1 MIYREKQV
9 SEPKKYAQSVFV
21 DLPILLSG
29 KEKLYYNRNFGYV
42 ITEQVY
48 TEFSQLL
55 KPSPGGIL
63 ADEMGL
69 GKTVETLALTV
80 HNKKEPTPQNFSFFN
95 RTGLFALTEDPLQ
108 GKNSWCLGFYY
119 FITTYQHCAQL
130 FRFRIFAVLM
140 WCKKHSSGR
149 ARVSRSND

>member
-1 MIYREKQV
+1 MIYREKQA
-9 SEPKKYAQSVFV
+9 SELKKYAQSVFV

-29 KEKLYYNRNFGYV
+29 KEKLYYNRNFGYF
-42 ITEQVY
+42 ISEQVY

-95 RTGLFALTEDPLQ
+95 RTDLFALTDHPLW
-108 GKNSWCLGFYY
+108 GKDSWCLQFHY
-119 FITTYQHCAQL
+119 FIIYQYCAQFL
-130 FRFRIFAVLM
+130 RFRLFAVLM
-140 WCKKHSSGR
+140 WCEKHSTGR